1 MVHMFYTLS
10 TLLSSPSVL
19 SSRPGLERR
28 PAMAASPIKV
38 ASVQA
43 TPVFLDRE
51 ATVEKACTLILE
63 AGRQGA
69 QLVVL
74 PEAFIPSFPVWLAGG
89 VNGSVSEAKESAQLY
104 GELLANA
111 VDVPGPVTEIL
122 GGAAR
127 DAHALLVV
135 GVSER
140 NADASGAGL
149 YNTVLY
155 FDDEGKLMG
164 KHRKLVPT
172 MGERLVWAQGDGSTL
187 QAFDTP
193 LGKLSGLTC
202 WENYMPLA
210 RFALYAWGTQ
220 IYVAP
225 TWDRSQRW
233 LQTLSHIA
241 FEGGCYVIG
250 CCQVV
255 HRDAIPHRYPFKASI
270 AASRGEWLNQGN
282 SAIVGPS
289 GVLAGPVAAKE
300 ETLYADLALSQLSL
314 SKSMLDAAGHYARPD
329 VFQLTV
335 NRTPRPMVRSVVDV
349 DEEPAK

>member
-1 MVHMFYTLS
+1 
-10 TLLSSPSVL
+10 
-19 SSRPGLERR
+19 
-28 PAMAASPIKV
+28 MAASPIKV

-74 PEAFIPSFPVWLAGG
+74 PEAFIPSFPLWLAGG
-89 VNGSVSEAKESAQLY
+89 LTGSVSEAKESAQLY

-135 GVSER
+135 GISER
-140 NADASGAGL
+140 NSDASGASL

-155 FDDEGKLMG
+155 LDDEGKLMG

-193 LGKLSGLTC
+193 LGKLGGLIC

-225 TWDRSQRW
+225 TWGSSKSW
-233 LQTLSHIA
+233 IESMNHIA
-241 FEGGCYVIG
+241 FEGGCYVVS
-250 CCQVV
+250 CCEVV
-255 HRDAIPHRYPFKASI
+255 HSNDIPDKYAFKKPLTEL
-270 AASRGEWLNQGN
+270 RGEWINVGN
-282 SAIVGPS
+282 SVITSPL
-289 GVLAGPVAAKE
+289 GVLAGPAECKE
-300 ETLYADLALSQLSL
+300 ETLYAELDLAKLALTKAL
-314 SKSMLDAAGHYARPD
+314 LDAAGHYARPD

-335 NRTPRPMVRSVVDV
+335 NRTPRPMVRSVLDA

>member
-1 MVHMFYTLS
+1 
-10 TLLSSPSVL
+10 
-19 SSRPGLERR
+19 
-28 PAMAASPIKV
+28 MAAAVVKV

-43 TPVFLDRE
+43 TPVFLDRA
-51 ATVEKACTLILE
+51 ATLEKACSLILE
-63 AGRQGA
+63 AGRNGA

-74 PEAFIPSFPVWLAGG
+74 PEAFIPCFPVWIAVTPSATGPDPR
-89 VNGSVSEAKESAQLY
+89 EHAQLY
-104 GELLANA
+104 ADLLASS
-111 VDVPGPVTEIL
+111 VDVPGPVTKTL
-122 GGAAR
+122 GEAAR
-127 DAHALLVV
+127 EAGAYVV
-135 GVSER
+135 IGVNER
-140 NADASGAGL
+140 NAEASGASL

-155 FDDEGKLMG
+155 FDDKGSLLG

-172 MGERLVWAQGDGSTL
+172 LSERLVWAQGDGSTL
-187 QAFDTP
+187 QVFDTP

-255 HRDAIPHRYPFKASI
+255 HRDAIPDRYAFKASI

-300 ETLYADLALSQLSL
+300 ETLYADLDLSQLSL

-335 NRTPRPMVRSVVDV
+335 NRTPRPMVRSVVES
-349 DEEPAK
+349 DEPPSAK

>member
-1 MVHMFYTLS
+1 
-10 TLLSSPSVL
+10 
-19 SSRPGLERR
+19 
-28 PAMAASPIKV
+28 MAVAVVKV

-51 ATVEKACTLILE
+51 ATLKKACSLIAE
-63 AGRQGA
+63 AGRNDA

-74 PEAFIPSFPVWLAGG
+74 PEAFIPSFPLWVAGG
-89 VNGSVSEAKESAQLY
+89 STGSSPQPSEGLQLY
-104 GELLANA
+104 GELLANS
-111 VDVPGPVTEIL
+111 VDVPGPVTQTL
-122 GGAAR
+122 GEAAR
-127 DAHALLVV
+127 EAGAHVV
-135 GVSER
+135 IGVNER
-140 NADASGAGL
+140 NAEASGASL

-155 FDDEGKLMG
+155 FDDKGSLLG

-172 MGERLVWAQGDGSTL
+172 LSERLIWAQGDGSTL
-187 QAFDTP
+187 QVFDTP

-225 TWDRSQRW
+225 TWDRSDRW

-255 HRDAIPHRYPFKASI
+255 HRDAIPDRYAFKASI

-289 GVLAGPVAAKE
+289 GVLSGPVECKE
-300 ETLYADLALSQLSL
+300 ETLYADLDLAQLSL
-314 SKSMLDAAGHYARPD
+314 SKSLLDTAGHYARPD

-335 NRTPRPMVRSVVDV
+335 NRTPRPMVRSVVDS
-349 DEEPAK
+349 EETGPAK